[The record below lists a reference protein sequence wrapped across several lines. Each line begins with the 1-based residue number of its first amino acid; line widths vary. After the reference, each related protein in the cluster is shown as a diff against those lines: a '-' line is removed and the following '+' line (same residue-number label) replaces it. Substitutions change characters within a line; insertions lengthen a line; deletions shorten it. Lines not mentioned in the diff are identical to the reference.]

1 MPDDQDLIEARLG
14 KLGLEAQREEE
25 ILRELSEHLADHA
38 KALEASGTAADAAAR
53 QALDSVSNWPEIR
66 AEIVSAE
73 TEEAIMN
80 HRTKV
85 LWLPALCALTLSNGC
100 LALMQ
105 IFNVPAH
112 FYQFGIGKDVQALC
126 EFIVPWIIAQAFV
139 GALAAYWSRSAGG
152 TLRHQ
157 LLAALA
163 PAIALLGV
171 FVLILPVAIVMEQA
185 PHHIQLYG
193 FLILT
198 VTWVVLPA
206 IPLLLGAA
214 PFLRKPLT
222 QSL

>member
-112 FYQFGIGKDVQALC
+112 FY
-126 EFIVPWIIAQAFV
+126 
-139 GALAAYWSRSAGG
+139 
-152 TLRHQ
+152 
-157 LLAALA
+157 
-163 PAIALLGV
+163 
-171 FVLILPVAIVMEQA
+171 
-185 PHHIQLYG
+185 
-193 FLILT
+193 
-198 VTWVVLPA
+198 
-206 IPLLLGAA
+206 
-214 PFLRKPLT
+214 
-222 QSL
+222 